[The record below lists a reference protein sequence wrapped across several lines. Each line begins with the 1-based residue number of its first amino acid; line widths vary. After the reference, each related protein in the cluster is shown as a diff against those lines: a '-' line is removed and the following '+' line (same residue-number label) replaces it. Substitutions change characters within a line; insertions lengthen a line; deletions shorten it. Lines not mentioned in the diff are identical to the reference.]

1 MAPTLNQFR
10 YFCELAKAGHFG
22 RAADRLNMS
31 QPPLSRQIAALEEE
45 LGTTLFE
52 RTPKGVTLTPAG
64 RQFLEDAGEVLRLA
78 DQAKRNASA
87 AGRGD
92 VGQLTLG
99 FTMCA
104 AYSVVPRLTRLYK
117 AAFPNIDLRVRELMP
132 TILERDLQD
141 GVIDLGI
148 SFPGVEAA
156 QLETQQ
162 LLREPLDVVLPADH
176 PLARAKILQVE
187 DLAQERFLIV
197 PRDQA
202 PSLHDSIVGRCQAAG
217 FTPIIGLEVYL
228 QQTIVNFVAEGL
240 GVSFVPAS
248 MRRAQVK
255 GAVFKRVADPPT
267 IDQLLF
273 WSSANRNPCVAGF
286 VATCST
292 ADLGNAA
299 EG

>member
-1 MAPTLNQFR
+1 MAPTFNQFR
-10 YFCELAKAGHFG
+10 YFCELAQAGHFG

-64 RQFLEDAGEVLRLA
+64 RQFLEDASEVLRLA

-87 AGRGD
+87 AGRGE

-104 AYSVVPRLTRLYK
+104 AYSVVPALTRLYK
-117 AAFPNIDLRVRELMP
+117 TAYPNIDLRVRELMP
-132 TILERDLQD
+132 TVLERELRD

-156 QLETQQ
+156 QLEIRR

-176 PLARAKILQVE
+176 RLARAKRLKVE
-187 DLAQERFLIV
+187 DLAHERFLIV

-248 MRRAQVK
+248 MRRSQVK

-286 VATCST
+286 VATCGS
-292 ADLGNAA
+292 AALDNASA
-299 EG
+299 G